1 MLSRSSSMPS
11 AERDGL
17 DSHGSSASTHHK
29 GDAMLTLD
37 DVKRAVC
44 EAIDRQSEKIV
55 TVGETIRKSPELGFK
70 EFKTAKLVEE
80 TMREIGL
87 SPKSGLA
94 ITGVRAEARGRSAG
108 PTFALL
114 GELDGLVVAGHPVAD
129 AQTGAAHA
137 CGHNAQIAGLLG
149 AAMGLVG
156 AKAFDHLAGRVVFF
170 AVPAEEY
177 GDVEWRV
184 EQSRAGKL
192 EFLGGKPELMRLGH
206 FDDVDMAM
214 MIHTSSQPEMKKAGV
229 SASNNGCI
237 VKTVRY
243 VGRASHAGGAPHMGV
258 NALYAANIGL
268 MAINALRETFR
279 DEDSI
284 RVHPIITHGGSQ
296 VNVIPG
302 EVRIETYVR
311 GKSVEAILDANKK
324 VDRALRAGALALGAQ
339 VEIETLPGYLP
350 LFNHMGMKEYFK
362 VNAGSLLGA
371 DQVAEAGHRSGST
384 DMGDISHVMPTLH
397 PYMGGATGSGHGADY
412 MITDQKLAYVEPA
425 KQLALMAIDMLWGE
439 AAAAREVLAGWKPR
453 MTKEEYLVF
462 QRSVARTELFEGA
475 K

>member
-1 MLSRSSSMPS
+1 MP
-11 AERDGL
+11 
-17 DSHGSSASTHHK
+17 
-29 GDAMLTLD
+29 TLD

-70 EFKTAKLVEE
+70 EFKTSRLVEE

-87 SPKSGLA
+87 QPKGGLA
-94 ITGVRAEARGRSAG
+94 ITGVRGEARGKTDG

-129 AQTGAAHA
+129 PQTGAAHA
-137 CGHNAQIAGLLG
+137 CGHNAQVAGMLG

-156 AKAFDHLAGRVVFF
+156 AKAFEHLAGRVVFF

-177 GDVEWRV
+177 GDVAWRV
-184 EQSRAGKL
+184 EQARAGKL
-192 EFLGGKPELMRLGH
+192 EFLGGKPELLRLGH

-214 MIHTSSQPEMKKAGV
+214 MIHLTPQREYRKAGV
-229 SASNNGCI
+229 AASNNGCI

-243 VGRASHAGGAPHMGV
+243 IGRASHAGGAPHLGI
-258 NALYAANIGL
+258 NALYAAQIGL
-268 MAINALRETFR
+268 SAINAIRETFR

-302 EVRIETYVR
+302 DVRIETYVR
-311 GKSVEAILDANKK
+311 GKSVEAILDANVR
-324 VDRALRAGALALGAQ
+324 VDRALKAGALALGAQ

-350 LFNHMGMKEYFK
+350 
-362 VNAGSLLGA
+362 S
-371 DQVAEAGHRSGST
+371 S
-384 DMGDISHVMPTLH
+384 
-397 PYMGGATGSGHGADY
+397 
-412 MITDQKLAYVEPA
+412 ITK
-425 KQLALMAIDMLWGE
+425 G
-439 AAAAREVLAGWKPR
+439 
-453 MTKEEYLVF
+453 
-462 QRSVARTELFEGA
+462 
-475 K
+475 

>member
-1 MLSRSSSMPS
+1 MPS
-11 AERDGL
+11 RD
-17 DSHGSSASTHHK
+17 DI
-29 GDAMLTLD
+29 
-37 DVKRAVC
+37 KRAVC

-55 TVGETIRKSPELGFK
+55 KVGETIRKNPELGFK
-70 EFKTAKLVEE
+70 EFKTARLVEE

-87 SPKSGLA
+87 EPKGGLA
-94 ITGVRAEARGRSAG
+94 VTGVRGVARGAKDG

-129 AQTGAAHA
+129 PQTGAAHA

-156 AKAFDHLAGRVVFF
+156 AKAFEHLAGRVVFF

-177 GDVEWRV
+177 GDVAWRV
-184 EQSRAGKL
+184 EQARAGKL
-192 EFLGGKPELMRLGH
+192 EFLGGKPELLRLGH

-214 MIHTSSQPEMKKAGV
+214 MIHTTPVKEVKKAGIA
-229 SASNNGCI
+229 ASNNGCI

-243 VGRASHAGGAPHMGV
+243 IGRASHAGGAPHLGV
-258 NALYAANIGL
+258 NALYAAQIGL
-268 MAINALRETFR
+268 ASINAIRETFK

-296 VNVIPG
+296 VNVIPAD
-302 EVRIETYVR
+302 VRIETYVR
-311 GKSVEAILDANKK
+311 GKTVEAILDANVR
-324 VDRALRAGALALGAQ
+324 VDRALKAGALALGAQ

-350 LFNHMGMKEYFK
+350 LFNHVGMAAYFK
-362 VNAGSLLGA
+362 ANAAALLGA
-371 DQVAEAGHRSGST
+371 DQVTETGHRSGST

-397 PYMGGATGSGHGADY
+397 PYMGGASGSGHGADFA
-412 MITDQKLAYVEPA
+412 IADPKLAYIEPA
-425 KQLALMAIDMLWGE
+425 KQLALMAVDMLWDDAK
-439 AAAAREVLAGWKPR
+439 AAKEIIREFQPR
-453 MTKEEYLVF
+453 MTKEAYLTF
-462 QRSVARTELFEGA
+462 QRGIAKTELFDGG